1 MSEKTKQFQ
10 AKILLLDNDLKED
23 ESASSFA
30 YCRQCQAKKTIQDL
44 FACPSCASI
53 NPCYYCNDVCQKKH
67 WSLHSNYC
75 ERAQK
80 LQENLQKIGASVDK
94 SKPSGSLI
102 ELMTVESL
110 DDLKF
115 DLEKFVQIDEY
126 KYSEKTRDFY
136 DAFIK
141 LKAQE
146 AKYIEELKQQK
157 ASIKDSGEEVTDIDL
172 QKEKEQAQ
180 KLETLVKKIQNLQ
193 EFLKKHN
200 LYTIYSF
207 IKSLHDATREP
218 TPRYYSEERLR
229 QLEKFVVPVAERE
242 DKSAEL
248 AQLYD
253 SLVYGDAVAKDSTSS
268 SETRDEN
275 KDRDSS
281 MQKDGE
287 KGLLESLNEMEKE
300 IENSLNEMK
309 ESSDSDIDQ
318 VKVDLLDRLRLRI
331 KKGYQKQMNFV
342 EEKYSPGAKI
352 DAEFTGKVKEFRQ
365 ENQETLLLLCEM
377 LKKYGIIDK
386 SNFDARLE
394 NTSKIIEEKNQNPQQ
409 YRDLMTAFQQYWDM
423 STLQSTFETLPG
435 GNPSQD
441 IIAQKQKETQAT
453 FEKTITDL
461 TDEFKSE
468 LPASANGVLDAKS
481 QKQIDD
487 AKKMFSTI
495 EKQQFNFMQ
504 TNEYAE
510 FEKDVAEVGEYLVK
524 NGFVTKFNE
533 KLNQQRQK
541 VLAERKKQR
550 EVARQRRQKKMP
562 SCPTTP
568 AAIVVA
574 SSGNIDGGK
583 TFPAA
588 ATVADALDDDHSED
602 FGEKYIGVDSEDEKD
617 DDDNETTNT
626 EDEDD
631 DEDID
636 DKSKKNDNDDA
647 QKKKTV
653 FENMNAFGQGFCV
666 FLVNQ
671 FKRNAI
677 VSRFTAES
685 EKVKEKLDLNEFPEK
700 VQQNAIMF
708 RSNVQKL
715 IVSLSNFGNNEAI
728 TNSIIDNTIIKE
740 FEGEVDENIKQ
751 KSQASYAK
759 LFVFFILG
767 ISVSN
772 LLFYNNLL
780 HHTL

>member
-157 ASIKDSGEEVTDIDL
+157 ASIKDSGEEITDVDL

-180 KLETLVKKIQNLQ
+180 KLETLVKEIQKLQ

-229 QLEKFVVPVAERE
+229 QLEQFVVPVAERE

-248 AQLYD
+248 VQLYD
-253 SLVYGDAVAKDSTSS
+253 SLVYGDAVAIDSS
-268 SETRDEN
+268 SSSSTETRDEN

-281 MQKDGE
+281 SSTQKDDG
-287 KGLLESLNEMEKE
+287 KGLLNSLNEMEKE
-300 IENSLNEMK
+300 IENSLSEMK

-331 KKGYQKQMNFV
+331 KKSYQKQMNFV

-352 DAEFTGKVKEFRQ
+352 NAEFTGKVNEFRL
-365 ENQETLLLLCEM
+365 ENQETLLLLCET
-377 LKKYGIIDK
+377 LKKYGII
-386 SNFDARLE
+386 SGGFDPRLE
-394 NTSKIIEEKNQNPQQ
+394 NTSKIIEEKSQNPQQ
-409 YRDLMTAFQQYWDM
+409 YRELMEAFKQYWDM

-435 GNPSQD
+435 GNPPQETID
-441 IIAQKQKETQAT
+441 QKQKETKLT

-461 TDEFKSE
+461 TDELKSE
-468 LPASANGVLDAKS
+468 LPPTANGVLDEKM

-487 AKKMFSTI
+487 ARKMFSRI
-495 EKQQFNFMQ
+495 ETQNVDFLQN
-504 TNEYAE
+504 NEYAE
-510 FEKDVAEVGEYLVK
+510 FEKDVAKVGEYLVK

-533 KLNQQRQK
+533 KLNQQRKK
-541 VLAERKKQR
+541 VLAERRKQR
-550 EVARQRRQKKMP
+550 DIARQQRQKKMP

-574 SSGNIDGGK
+574 ASGNIDGGK
-583 TFPAA
+583 TFPAT
-588 ATVADALDDDHSED
+588 ATVADALDDDDDSEE
-602 FGEKYIGVDSEDEKD
+602 FSEKHIGVDSDDEKEDDETINTD
-617 DDDNETTNT
+617 DDDE
-626 EDEDD
+626 

-636 DKSKKNDNDDA
+636 DKPKKNDNDNT

-653 FENMNAFGQGFCV
+653 FENMNGFGQDFCA
-666 FLVNQ
+666 FLVKQ
-671 FKRNAI
+671 FKEKAI
-677 VSRFTAES
+677 VSRFIAES
-685 EKVKEKLDLNEFPEK
+685 EKAKEKLDLNEFPAE
-700 VQQNAIMF
+700 VQENAVSF
-708 RSNVQKL
+708 YSNVNKL
-715 IVSLSNFGNNEAI
+715 LGSLSIIGGDAV
-728 TNSIIDNTIIKE
+728 TNSIINDAIVKE
-740 FEGEVDENIKQ
+740 FKDEIDENIKQ
-751 KSQASYAK
+751 KAETSYTK
-759 LFVFFILG
+759 LFIFFILG
-767 ISVSN
+767 ISVIFFC
-772 LLFYNNLL
+772 FYLK
-780 HHTL
+780 